1 MSQPLHVVH
10 LLYRFAA
17 GGLENVLVQLINGLP
32 RGEFRHSLVAL
43 TEIDSAFVARIE
55 RDDVRIVTLHKP
67 PGQPFK
73 LYPRVYRLLR
83 ELQPD
88 VVHSCNIAALEFM
101 PVATAAGVPLRV
113 HAEHGWDVAD
123 PDGSNRK
130 YQALRRLY
138 RRFVH
143 AFIAVS
149 PQLQD
154 YLRDKVRISASRL
167 HFIPNGVDTNHYR
180 PASIEDTG
188 PADFPFRRNEH
199 IVIGTVGRLEPIK
212 NQTLLVAAFIELAR
226 SNHPLAARLRLVV
239 VGDGPERGGLSNS
252 LQAVNLV
259 ERAWLP
265 GSRPDVAEILKALD
279 LFVLPS
285 LAEGTS
291 CTLQEAMATNL
302 PIIATDVGG
311 NADLLEQGRF
321 GTLVRSNDVAAL
333 VDAIRIWLD
342 TQYGNDKAS
351 EDAGDETKR
360 QWVERHYSR
369 QHMLNEYAAIFS
381 SRKLR
386 HEGGV

>member
-32 RGEFRHSLVAL
+32 HGEFRHSLLAL
-43 TEIDSAFVARIE
+43 TEVDPAFVARIQRE
-55 RDDVRIVTLHKP
+55 DVQIIALHKS

-83 ELQPD
+83 ELKPD

-143 AFIAVS
+143 SFIAVS

-167 HFIPNGVDTNHYR
+167 HFIPNGVDTDRYR
-180 PASIEDTG
+180 PPSAADTG
-188 PADFPFRRNEH
+188 PVDFPFRRNEH
-199 IVIGTVGRLEPIK
+199 IVVGTVGRLEPIK
-212 NQTLLVAAFIELAR
+212 NQALLIAAFIELAQ
-226 SNHPLAARLRLVV
+226 SEHPLADHLRLVV
-239 VGDGPERGGLSNS
+239 VGDGPEREGLSNS
-252 LQAVNLV
+252 LKAVNLA

-265 GSRPDVAEILKALD
+265 GSRADVPEILQELD

-291 CTLQEAMATNL
+291 CTLQEAMATSL

-321 GTLVRSNDVAAL
+321 GALVGSNNVAAL
-333 VDAIRIWLD
+333 VAAIRIWLD
-342 TQYGNDKAS
+342 KQYGNS
-351 EDAGDETKR
+351 DAGGLAKR
-360 QWVERHYSR
+360 EWVQSHYSR
-369 QHMLNEYAAIFS
+369 QRMLNDYAAIFS
-381 SRKLR
+381 SRKSR
-386 HEGGV
+386 HGGGV